1 MAAKGSAEK
10 LPPELLFVTNFSDLQ
25 CLDVALSIVRQLQTT
40 TVIRNVTF
48 KS

>member
-1 MAAKGSAEK
+1 MAAKGSVEK
-10 LPPELLFVTNFSDLQ
+10 LPPKLLFVTKVSDLQ
-25 CLDVALSIVRQLQTT
+25 CLDVALSIVRLQTT